1 MPGGH
6 GIVPSRLRGGG
17 TVRPACGAAPP
28 RQLAYAGAAERQS
41 KMLGSLPV
49 ICSFCR
55 RLDIATIIDDLVP
68 IRPVAAVAA
77 GRAVEAM
84 VCNRLTSPAPPVQVE
99 GWAATWAV
107 EEILGIAPASLND
120 EKLGRTLDAIASCL
134 EQITSAA
141 AVRAVTAFGIDIS
154 RLRAPLRPPQG
165 PAPGPAAGSGRCRG
179 RRRPRDPG
187 LPPRLRRRRRRGV
200 PGDRGRLRRPA

>member
-41 KMLGSLPV
+41 KMPGSLPV

-55 RLDIATIIDDLVP
+55 RLDIAAIIDDPVP
-68 IRPVAAVAA
+68 IRPVAAVTA

-84 VCNRLTSPAPPVQVE
+84 VCNRLTSPAPLVQVE

-120 EKLGRTLDAIASCL
+120 DKLGRTLDAIASCL
-134 EQITSAA
+134 EQITSAV

-154 RLRAPLRPPQG
+154 RLHWDAYHRWVGAAPVHR
-165 PAPGPAAGSGRCRG
+165 S
-179 RRRPRDPG
+179 
-187 LPPRLRRRRRRGV
+187 
-200 PGDRGRLRRPA
+200 